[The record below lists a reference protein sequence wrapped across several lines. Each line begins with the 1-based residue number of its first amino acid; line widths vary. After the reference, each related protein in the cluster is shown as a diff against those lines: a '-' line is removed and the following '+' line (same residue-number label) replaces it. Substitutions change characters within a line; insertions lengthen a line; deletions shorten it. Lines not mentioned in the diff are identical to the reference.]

1 MAAVLLG
8 GRLGGLAVVALLA
21 LLPGAAP
28 AGAQL
33 SLSRWTLDTGGGT
46 VAGGAFTLTGTI
58 GQPDA
63 AVHAGGSFTLQGG
76 FWFGGMSV
84 SGVDDGPTAPAP
96 DLPARL
102 ALAIAPNP
110 VVRSATVQWELPR
123 AGHVSV
129 GVYDASGRQVA
140 ALADETYPAG
150 RHELTWNTGDRPG
163 GRLAAGVY
171 FVRLEAGRQFISRKL
186 LIVH

>member
-1 MAAVLLG
+1 MAAVLFG
-8 GRLGGLAVVALLA
+8 GRLGGFAVAALL
-21 LLPGAAP
+21 LGAAP
-28 AGAQL
+28 AEAQL
-33 SLSRWTLDTGGGT
+33 TLSRWTLDTGGGT
-46 VAGGAFTLTGTI
+46 GSGGAFALTGTI

-63 AVHAGGSFTLQGG
+63 GVHAGGSFSLQGG

-84 SGVDDGPTAPAP
+84 SGVDDGTPAP
-96 DLPARL
+96 SPELPVRL
-102 ALAIAPNP
+102 ALAVAPNP
-110 VVRSATVQWELPR
+110 VVRSTTFQWELPR
-123 AGHVSV
+123 AGQVKV

-171 FVRLEAGRQFISRKL
+171 FVRLEAGQQAISRKL

>member
-1 MAAVLLG
+1 MAARLDRIGFATVTLL
-8 GRLGGLAVVALLA
+8 LLA
-21 LLPGAAP
+21 AP
-28 AGAQL
+28 SQAQL
-33 SLSRWTLDTGGGT
+33 TQSRWTLDGGGGPSST
-46 VAGGAFTLTGTI
+46 GAFSLTGTI

-63 AVHAGGSFTLQGG
+63 GTHSGGSFTLQGG
-76 FWFGGMSV
+76 FWFGGMTV
-84 SGVDDGPTAPAP
+84 SGVDDGTTAPLP

-102 ALAIAPNP
+102 ALAVAPNP
-110 VVRSATVQWELPR
+110 VVRSATFQWELPQ
-123 AGHVSV
+123 AGHVNV

-171 FVRLEAGRQFISRKL
+171 FVRLEAGRQSISRKL